1 MMCQIDALLSAQS
14 AERISRQRLVLPEED
29 MKIVIPSRVVTFVA
43 AVSVAL
49 SLCLTVVVVRI
60 GVAQAQPVTGSSDG
74 QNSQACVRS
83 KHHLERNK
91 HNAVAFYTTAFNDK
105 NPRLAV
111 ELYGGDEYIQ
121 HNPLAANGFDAFI
134 GFGEGFTAAFPDAH
148 IEIKRVFAEC
158 DFVITHAL
166 ATGAVPVYTERGTKL
181 VDIFRLDEN
190 GKIVEHWDVGAAI
203 SAQNNNGNP
212 EV

>member
-1 MMCQIDALLSAQS
+1 M
-14 AERISRQRLVLPEED
+14 RTVTPF
-29 MKIVIPSRVVTFVA
+29 RVATLVA

-49 SLCLTVVVVRI
+49 SQSLSFVVMQH
-60 GVAQAQPVTGSSDG
+60 GDAQAQAVDPSGSG
-74 QNSQACVRS
+74 QDPKACVRS

-91 HNAVAFYTTAFNDK
+91 RNAVAYYTIAFNEKD
-105 NPRLAV
+105 PRRAV

-121 HNPLAANGFDAFI
+121 HNPLAPNGFDAFI
-134 GFGEGFTAAFPDAH
+134 EFVESFTTAFPDAH
-148 IEIKRVFAEC
+148 IDIRRVFAEC

-181 VDIFRLDEN
+181 VDIFRLDAN
-190 GKIVEHWDVGAAI
+190 GKIVEHWDVAAAI
-203 SAQNNNGNP
+203 SPTSANGNP

>member
-1 MMCQIDALLSAQS
+1 
-14 AERISRQRLVLPEED
+14 
-29 MKIVIPSRVVTFVA
+29 MKTVTLFRVATFVA
-43 AVSVAL
+43 AVAL
-49 SLCLTVVVVRI
+49 SLSLGFVVIQSRD
-60 GVAQAQPVTGSSDG
+60 AQAQAADPFDSG
-74 QNSQACVRS
+74 QSSQACVRS

-105 NPRLAV
+105 NPRRAV

-121 HNPLAANGFDAFI
+121 HNPLAPNGFDAFI
-134 GFGEGFTAAFPDAH
+134 GFVESFTTAFPDAH
-148 IEIKRVFAEC
+148 IDIRRVFAEC

-166 ATGAVPVYTERGTKL
+166 ATGAVPVYTVRGTKL
-181 VDIFRLDEN
+181 VDIFRFDAN

-203 SAQNNNGNP
+203 SATSANGNP